1 MKKVLSIAGSDCSGG
16 AGIQADLKTFSAH
29 GVFGMSVIVSV
40 VAENTSRVIDIQD
53 ITPDMI
59 AKQID
64 AVFEDIEVDAVKIGM
79 LSTPECM
86 KAVAMKLL
94 QYKPQNVVIDP
105 VMYAKNG
112 CPLMNPAAVSTLIDT
127 VLPLADVLTPN
138 IPEAEKI
145 ADMQISTVSD
155 MEAAARKIYAMGC
168 KAIVVKGGHHIG
180 NAVDVLFDG
189 ENFYHFETSRIDTK
203 NTHGTGC
210 TFSSAIASQLA
221 KGKSVPLA
229 VESAKAYVTMAI
241 EHSLAIGKGC
251 GPTHHFYEL
260 YQHGLSKEIG
270 RCKMNFD
277 YTLYLVTDRQLMSCD
292 SLTEVVEQAILGGC
306 TMIQLREKELPSL
319 EFYNQAV
326 AVKQVTERYHIPLII
341 NDRIDIAM
349 AVQATGVH
357 IGQHDLPAAA
367 VRKVIGENMLL
378 GVSASSIAEAIQ
390 AQQDGAD
397 YLGVGAMFPTGTKTD
412 ADSVSMEELQKIR
425 TAVSLPIVVIGGI
438 NKGNAGRFKPMGID
452 GLAVVSAIIAQSDIK
467 VAAAELKDLFC
478 GKEKKHGF

>member
-1 MKKVLSIAGSDCSGG
+1 MAFMKDILTRNIPIWEECAATPFVQEVQTGKLPLEKFKRYMIQDSIYLKNYARIYGKAIFHADTLREIQLYYSMLNFVNDTESEVRLDYLKQFCITDDDIELIAPLPENQNYIDFMFEIASHGKNEEILMAVLPCMLSYSYIFRKLAAVPTSRQSRYWDFIKDYADEQYAESSGG

-59 AKQID
+59 EKQID

-86 KAVAMKLL
+86 KAVAKKLL

-112 CPLMNPAAVSTLIDT
+112 CPLMNPTAVSTLIDT
-127 VLPLADVLTPN
+127 VIPLADVLTPN

-180 NAVDVLFDG
+180 NAVDVLFNG

-260 YQHGLSKEIG
+260 YQHGLSKE
-270 RCKMNFD
+270 
-277 YTLYLVTDRQLMSCD
+277 
-292 SLTEVVEQAILGGC
+292 
-306 TMIQLREKELPSL
+306 
-319 EFYNQAV
+319 
-326 AVKQVTERYHIPLII
+326 
-341 NDRIDIAM
+341 
-349 AVQATGVH
+349 
-357 IGQHDLPAAA
+357 
-367 VRKVIGENMLL
+367 
-378 GVSASSIAEAIQ
+378 
-390 AQQDGAD
+390 
-397 YLGVGAMFPTGTKTD
+397 
-412 ADSVSMEELQKIR
+412 
-425 TAVSLPIVVIGGI
+425 
-438 NKGNAGRFKPMGID
+438 
-452 GLAVVSAIIAQSDIK
+452 
-467 VAAAELKDLFC
+467 
-478 GKEKKHGF
+478 